1 MIAKQDLQTTRPRR
15 PMGPSLSQGHMN
27 QRKENG
33 RPEEGGVSRGRG
45 RRSSTGSSISS
56 LSAEEVQAKIGN
68 RQIKV
73 VPRETSKMKIRKRN
87 RPHFNAALNHFR
99 DLFFMLQ
106 ATHGR
111 RIFCSWKAFPQK
123 VFQVKNLLIFMVAIN
138 E

>member
-1 MIAKQDLQTTRPRR
+1 MLQDVLANQKLQTSRPRR

-33 RPEEGGVSRGRG
+33 RPEEGGVGRGRG

-73 VPRETSKMKIRKRN
+73 VNRETSKMKLRKRN
-87 RPHFNAALNHFR
+87 RSHLNAAPNHFR
-99 DLFFMLQ
+99 DLFFML
-106 ATHGR
+106 
-111 RIFCSWKAFPQK
+111 
-123 VFQVKNLLIFMVAIN
+123 
-138 E
+138 